1 MMNSMDFESMLG
13 NMDVAYESA
22 TPQDSGHLPDG
33 RYNAI
38 LKEASLKEGKNGLR
52 LLCSYVVTDGQ
63 YAGRLIFDGQN
74 ISPESL
80 GYFKSFLEKLGIN
93 LTRLSALPKSL
104 PMFSGRMVT
113 LRLVTSRKNNAE
125 YQNAYLDKFIG
136 MGNLA
141 DYTRARNASAQA
153 GPVDS
158 DGFTV
163 IEEEDLPFN

>member
-38 LKEASLKEGKNGLR
+38 LKEASLKEGKNSLR

-80 GYFKSFLEKLGIN
+80 GYFKSLYYRVVVIKAPLQG
-93 LTRLSALPKSL
+93 LYA
-104 PMFSGRMVT
+104 T
-113 LRLVTSRKNNAE
+113 L
-125 YQNAYLDKFIG
+125 
-136 MGNLA
+136 
-141 DYTRARNASAQA
+141 
-153 GPVDS
+153 
-158 DGFTV
+158 
-163 IEEEDLPFN
+163 

>member
-1 MMNSMDFESMLG
+1 MDYKSEIRKITMAEFFP
-13 NMDVAYESA
+13 A
-22 TPQDSGHLPDG
+22 
-33 RYNAI
+33 
-38 LKEASLKEGKNGLR
+38 
-52 LLCSYVVTDGQ
+52 VVKMK
-63 YAGRLIFDGQN
+63 AEN
-74 ISPESL
+74 W
-80 GYFKSFLEKLGIN
+80 
-93 LTRLSALPKSL
+93 RLSQICAVSVEHGYEMSYSFCLDKKY
-104 PMFSGRMVT
+104 RMVT

-141 DYTRARNASAQA
+141 DYTRARNASAQT